1 MWKSRTTA
9 RFAPRRAAPRFRR
22 NGLRTSTRKV
32 EAPRWQVGNFK
43 LETDVGVVGD
53 SAPDSVNV
61 VVPLAQIPLLT
72 PESTNGERFNQRM
85 IKAVDIGG
93 LVWDAYMLPNWGTDL
108 AADFTGTVDL
118 WGQQLLVT
126 DRLSPDG
133 SPTAAVEAPWDLTT
147 QPTTSVAL
155 TNTGDDDYP
164 LRIHDRWSEYYRFE
178 IDARAQANITVVR
191 PEDTRVVTGR
201 RSRSKRL
208 KLRIDGTHTLAFTF
222 VTTKGNNFPVTE
234 IERSIK
240 HCVIGTIYY
249 RYVF

>member
-1 MWKSRTTA
+1 MWKRQTMARSSPRA
-9 RFAPRRAAPRFRR
+9 RFAFRR
-22 NGLRTSTRKV
+22 RNPLRTSSRKV

-43 LETDVGVVGD
+43 LETDVGVVGNE
-53 SAPDSVNV
+53 APESVNV
-61 VVPLAQIPLLT
+61 VVPIAQIPLLT

-93 LVWDAYMLPNWGTDL
+93 IVWDGFMLPNWGTDL
-108 AADFTGTVDL
+108 PGDFTGTVDV

-147 QPTTSVAL
+147 QPVTSVAL
-155 TNTGDDDYP
+155 TTTGDDDYP
-164 LRIHDRWSEYYRFE
+164 LRIHDRWSQYFRFE
-178 IDARAQANITVVR
+178 IDTRAQANITIVR
-191 PEDTRVVTGR
+191 PEDVRTVDTR

-208 KLRIDGTHTLAFTF
+208 RLRIDGTHTLAFTF
-222 VTTKGNNFPVTE
+222 VTTKGSNFPQEE

-240 HCVIGTIYY
+240 HCVLGTIYY